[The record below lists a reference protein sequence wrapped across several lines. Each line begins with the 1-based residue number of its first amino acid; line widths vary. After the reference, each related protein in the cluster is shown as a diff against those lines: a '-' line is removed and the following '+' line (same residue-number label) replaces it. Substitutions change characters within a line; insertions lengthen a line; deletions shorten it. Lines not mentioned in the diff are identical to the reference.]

1 MKLYFT
7 INALSHCDW
16 KDCTAQLVE
25 EVQDKHV
32 VLVAEE
38 NNVDCNAVRVHFA
51 GKVAGYV
58 CRDDAPVVRALI
70 TSEGRQSRLATVT
83 GHTEGPYYKLKA
95 ELDYDDTTPLA
106 IDDHLNQLYD
116 AWEYTGPLL
125 PPSVE
130 QKQLEGAV
138 EYLGYVIGGQV
149 GWDDEGRS
157 YFETFVRYHR
167 QDYSDEMFNFRHRLM
182 KFLYGNDNTEHER
195 KLMERE
201 LDEMSRHEHRD
212 GIGRYIE
219 GLTATEEFWQML
231 AMQNHIDKN
240 KLQTQMDNFPEN
252 LTHVLLEDGSL
263 FCSRLYYIH
272 PRRKVL
278 RQFFSG
284 IALLQF
290 LKQNDLQEKKQ
301 QNGTARKFTLVEI
314 VDYCKKCVEWR
325 NAESIVAM
333 LNKLLGRIATPEDSD
348 LVDSIETEFFN
359 RRVGN
364 NYYAPVGQVLE
375 HVDRVENKNG

>member
-32 VLVAEE
+32 LLVAEE
-38 NNVDCNAVRVHFA
+38 NNVDRNAVRVHFA

-70 TSEGRQSRLATVT
+70 TSEGRQSRFATVT

-95 ELDYDDTTPLA
+95 ECDYDDATTLS

-125 PPSVE
+125 SPSVE

-167 QDYSDEMFNFRHRLM
+167 QDYSDEMFNFRHQLM
-182 KFLYGNDNTEHER
+182 KFLHGNANTEHER
-195 KLMERE
+195 ELMERE
-201 LDEMSRHEHRD
+201 LHEMSRHEHRE
-212 GIGRYIE
+212 GIVRYIK
-219 GLTATEEFWQML
+219 GLTDTEEFRQML
-231 AMQNHIDKN
+231 AMHSPIDKN
-240 KLQTQMDNFPEN
+240 KLQAQMANFPEN
-252 LTHVLLEDGSL
+252 LTRVLLTDSSL

-284 IALLQF
+284 IALLMYCMQHSWPERSPEMS
-290 LKQNDLQEKKQ
+290 LN
-301 QNGTARKFTLVEI
+301 TAP
-314 VDYCKKCVEWR
+314 
-325 NAESIVAM
+325 M
-333 LNKLLGRIATPEDSD
+333 PLLGNVQANQ
-348 LVDSIETEFFN
+348 LNV
-359 RRVGN
+359 
-364 NYYAPVGQVLE
+364 ALGQ
-375 HVDRVENKNG
+375 NTTMKY